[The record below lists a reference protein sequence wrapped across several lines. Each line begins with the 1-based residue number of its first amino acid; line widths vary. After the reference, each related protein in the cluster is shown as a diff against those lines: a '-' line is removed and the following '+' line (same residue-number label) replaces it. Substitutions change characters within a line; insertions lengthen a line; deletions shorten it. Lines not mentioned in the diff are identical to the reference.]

1 MAEELP
7 SEVRDLVAR
16 RLANMEEI
24 EALLLLASQPVALTI
39 KEIRDGLRLPE
50 SGLAPDSIVELE
62 RNGLVASEP
71 GDTPRYRYAPQSAE
85 LREAVTMLAQAY
97 HERPVSLVRLVYH
110 RPGRAQTF

>member
-7 SEVRDLVAR
+7 SEVRELVAR
-16 RLANMEEI
+16 RLATMEEV
-24 EALLLLASQPVALTI
+24 EALLLLASKPISLTI

-50 SGLAPDSIVELE
+50 SGLAPASIFELE

-71 GDTPRYRYAPQSAE
+71 GDMPRYRYAPQSAE

-110 RPGRAQTF
+110 RPGKAQTF